1 MGTVAFIRRQPSV
14 PDGGRYP
21 ESYSREDRNL
31 SLPALLWDDGLRVSG
46 GLVTHVFGGGQSLE
60 SGVRWRFVT
69 VISHRTGPGGP
80 VDCNHSPGLRYDYG
94 KRQLLLHP
102 RQGHFQGLSK
112 AWEGAGG
119 ETPTVPQCL

>member
-1 MGTVAFIRRQPSV
+1 MYPMGADILKAT
-14 PDGGRYP
+14 P
-21 ESYSREDRNL
+21 EKTGTSH
-31 SLPALLWDDGLRVSG
+31 SLPRFGMMASESVEDLSHMCL
-46 GLVTHVFGGGQSLE
+46 GGGQSLE

-69 VISHRTGPGGP
+69 VISHRTGLGGP

-102 RQGHFQGLSK
+102 QQGHFQGLSK